1 MADEQVWTIGRIL
14 KWSEQY
20 FQSRGIDTPRLDAE
34 VLLSHVLGEK
44 RIYLYVNFDKP
55 LQKEELA
62 AYREMVKR
70 RAAREPVAYIIGER
84 DFMGLT
90 FAVSP
95 AVLVPQPDTETL
107 VGAAM
112 DRLKGKDG
120 ERIADIG
127 TGSGAVALSLLHY
140 MPSITAAAVD
150 ISKDAL
156 LVAKANATELG
167 VEARVTF
174 HEGDLLAPLAGEK
187 FTAIVSNPPY
197 IPHADIEGLE
207 PEVKAEPHAA
217 LDGGEDGLDFYRRL
231 IDGAGEFLEDNGF
244 LAVEVGIDEA
254 AEVVKLAEAGG
265 WGRTETIADLS
276 GIDRVVV
283 LWKK

>member
-34 VLLSHVLGEK
+34 VLLSYVLGEK
-44 RIYLYVNFDKP
+44 RIFLYVNFDKP
-55 LQKEELA
+55 MQKEELSR
-62 AYREMVKR
+62 YRDMVKR
-70 RAAREPVAYIIGER
+70 RALREPVAYIIGKRE
-84 DFMGLT
+84 FMGLT

-112 DRLKGKDG
+112 DRLESGK
-120 ERIADIG
+120 EHRVADIG
-127 TGSGAVALSLLHY
+127 TGSGAVAVSLLHY
-140 MPSITAAAVD
+140 MPELRADAVD
-150 ISKDAL
+150 ISGDAL
-156 LVAKANATELG
+156 AVASKNAESLG
-167 VEARVTF
+167 VAERIAF
-174 HEGDLLAPLAGEK
+174 HEGDLLAPLVGRK
-187 FTAIVSNPPY
+187 FSAIVSNPPY
-197 IPHADIEGLE
+197 IPHGDIDGLA
-207 PEVKAEPHAA
+207 PEVKAEPVGA
-217 LDGGEDGLDFYRRL
+217 LDGGADGLDFYRRL
-231 IDGAGEFLEDNGF
+231 VDGAGELLENGGF

-254 AEVVKLAEAGG
+254 DKVALLAEGK
-265 WGRTETIADLS
+265 WGKTEIVQDLS